1 MPYYQEMRNYAH
13 IGIDCG
19 ATYCRATWSDGIRRV
34 DHRAPGANF
43 TADPQGCAAAIYA
56 ALQVLAEKADLSL
69 RELWTLPTYA
79 GVAGVTRPEDA
90 QELAQVLP
98 FDHLQVED
106 DRRAMIM
113 GALDGRDGYVAA
125 LGTGSFFVR
134 SFGDEISAIGGWGI
148 AVGDEASGA
157 WLGRS
162 ALSMA
167 LWAHDGLDP
176 QTDMSRTILAEMNGP
191 KGVIEFARTA
201 RPDEFAR
208 IAPSVCALA
217 EAGDPGAQLLMRRGA
232 KWIGRALSTLGYEK
246 GQWICLT
253 GGIGESYK
261 PYLNEKFSSDLRKPV
276 GTALDGALVLAQ
288 TLVQSGVPA

>member
-1 MPYYQEMRNYAH
+1 
-13 IGIDCG
+13 
-19 ATYCRATWSDGIRRV
+19 SDGIRRV
-34 DHRAPGANF
+34 DHRAPGGNF
-43 TADPQGCAAAIYA
+43 AIDPQGCAAAIYA

-79 GVAGVTRPEDA
+79 GVAGVVRSSDA
-90 QELAQVLP
+90 EKLRRILP

-134 SFGDEISAIGGWGI
+134 SVGDDIAAIGGWGLTL
-148 AVGDEASGA
+148 GDEASGA
-157 WLGRS
+157 WLGRQ
-162 ALSMA
+162 ALRMA

-176 QTDMSRTILAEMNGP
+176 MTEMAQTILDEMGGAE
-191 KGVIEFARTA
+191 GVVDFARSA
-201 RPDEFAR
+201 RPEEFAR
-208 IAPSVCALA
+208 IAPSICALA
-217 EAGDPGAQLLMRRGA
+217 EAHDTGAQALMTRGA
-232 KWIGRALSTLGYEK
+232 HWIERALTALGWAP
-246 GQWICLT
+246 GQWVCLT

-261 PYLNEKFSSDLRKPV
+261 PYLPDAVSQDLRKPV

-288 TLVQSGVPA
+288 TMVRLGIPA